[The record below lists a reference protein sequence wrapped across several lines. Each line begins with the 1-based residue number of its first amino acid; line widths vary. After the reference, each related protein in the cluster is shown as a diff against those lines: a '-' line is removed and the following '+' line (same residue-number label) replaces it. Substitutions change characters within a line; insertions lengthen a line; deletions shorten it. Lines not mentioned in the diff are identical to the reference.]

1 MPKLS
6 TPSKRI
12 ALFITGALVLL
23 IATLIIRALTF
34 SAPQPAPSTEPLPE
48 PDKQA
53 PHRLAEAIRFKTVS
67 TKDPAKTPAEAFEG
81 LHSFMRFAFPK
92 THGTLKQEVIAAHS
106 LVYTWTGSDPTLKPI
121 ILAAHMDVV
130 PVEPKTLDQ
139 WVVPPFDGAI
149 KDGFIWGR
157 GALDD
162 KVSVFGILEAVELLI
177 AQNYTP
183 KRTIILAFGHDE
195 EVSGHGGALKVA
207 EHLKAQNIQA
217 EFALDE
223 GHAIVKGIIPG
234 VKEPVALIGLS
245 EKGSMSVE
253 LLVKSEGG
261 HSSMPPKHTAAGI
274 LARAITKVEEHQVT
288 ASIDGPVKEMFL
300 TVGPHMN
307 FVNKL
312 AMANL
317 WLLEP
322 LVISQLEAKP
332 TTNATL
338 RTTTAVTRLEGS
350 EQDNILPQRARAIV
364 NFRIKPGESMD
375 SVLAHVR
382 AVIEDERVEIKPAEG
397 FNSNPSPISSS
408 QSRGF
413 KAIQSAVRQVWPTTI
428 TSPASSIAA
437 TDGRHY
443 AAVAKDVY
451 RFAPIILGPED
462 TVRLHGLNERIAV
475 EDYLDAIRFYLALIK
490 ASASA

>member
-1 MPKLS
+1 MSKLS
-6 TPSKRI
+6 KLAI
-12 ALFITGALVLL
+12 FGAGALALL
-23 IATLIIRALTF
+23 IATLLIRTLTF
-34 SAPQPAPSTEPLPE
+34 SAPQPAPTLDKLPQ
-48 PDKQA
+48 PDPQA
-53 PHRLAEAIRFKTVS
+53 SNRLAEAIRFKTVS
-67 TKDPAKTPAEAFEG
+67 SKDPAKTPHEAFEG

-92 THGTLKQEVIAAHS
+92 THGTLKQEVIAGHS
-106 LVYTWTGSDPTLKPI
+106 LLYTWTGSQPELAPI

-139 WVVPPFDGAI
+139 WTVPPFDGAI

-162 KVSVFGILEAVELLI
+162 KVSVFGILEAIELLI
-177 AQNYTP
+177 AQNYQP

-195 EVSGHGGALKVA
+195 EVSGHRGALKIA
-207 EHLKAQNIQA
+207 EHLKSKNIEA

-223 GHAIVKGIIPG
+223 GHAIVKGIMPG
-234 VKEPVALIGLS
+234 VKAPVALIGLS

-274 LARAITKVEEHQVT
+274 LALAITKVEDNQVQ

-307 FVNKL
+307 FVNKM

-322 LVISQLEAKP
+322 VVISQLEAKP

-350 EQDNILPQRARAIV
+350 EQDNILPQQARAII

-375 SVLAHVR
+375 SVLAHVK
-382 AVIEDERVEIKPAEG
+382 AVVDDERVEVKPAAG

-413 KAIQSAVRQVWPTTI
+413 KAIQSAIRQVWPTTI
-428 TSPASSIAA
+428 TSPGSSIAA

-443 AAVAKDVY
+443 ASVAKDVY
-451 RFAPIILGPED
+451 RFAPIILGPKD
-462 TVRLHGLNERIAV
+462 TVRLHGLNERIAIK
-475 EDYLDAIRFYLALIK
+475 DYMDAIRFYLALIK
-490 ASASA
+490 AAASA